1 MLFAPP
7 GVDLNADDRKQLQ
20 RKRLRLIQAGEWAV
34 LLGSLKTATQARR
47 KELRSAVDHESDF
60 DAIKTKI
67 VRGKMAEAL
76 DKPVKRIVLTA
87 GEIEEKLKPKHFPH
101 LDPTGEQQTL
111 TTPARS
117 SPISTTRIYGALSMM
132 TRHVAHLASQH
143 VFGSRSTTINL
154 AWSWL

>member
-67 VRGKMAEAL
+67 VRGKTAEAL
-76 DKPVKRIVLTA
+76 DKPVKRMILST
-87 GEIEEKLKPKHFPH
+87 GEIEE
-101 LDPTGEQQTL
+101 
-111 TTPARS
+111 
-117 SPISTTRIYGALSMM
+117 
-132 TRHVAHLASQH
+132 
-143 VFGSRSTTINL
+143 N
-154 AWSWL
+154 